1 MTPEYQAILFGIL
14 RRLIPAGIALA
25 IGTGIL
31 LAAGDF
37 LLMLV
42 GFLFYLVAAVLLAG
56 PVARLLAEPLGDLYW
71 PRRYFDRPQPMY
83 GIPESRRRKGQF
95 EEALAEYEKIAAAN
109 PGEVRPWLDMIDIA
123 ITDLRDPER
132 ANVFFQ
138 HGLAALPDPDA
149 KDHLARVFAAT
160 RDRRPPAPAR
170 KLEITGH
177 SRIPLS
183 PR

>member
-1 MTPEYQAILFGIL
+1 MTPAYKALLFGIL
-14 RRLIPAGIALA
+14 RRLLPAGLLLA

-56 PVARLLAEPLGDLYW
+56 PVARLLAEPLGGLIW
-71 PRRYFDRPQPMY
+71 PRHYYDKPQPMY
-83 GIPESRRRKGQF
+83 GIPESRRRQGQF
-95 EEALAEYEKIAAAN
+95 EEALAEYGKIAAAH
-109 PGEVRPWLDMIDIA
+109 PGEVRPWLEMIDIA
-123 ITDLRDPER
+123 LTDLRDPER
-132 ANVFFQ
+132 ANALFQ
-138 HGLAALPDPDA
+138 RGLAVLADPDA

-170 KLEITGH
+170 KLELPG
-177 SRIPLS
+177 PLPKES
-183 PR
+183 P